1 MAKKRTTIFI
11 DELVL
16 QMAKDAAWEGRVS
29 VSAFIEDAI
38 RAKVDLAV
46 LGFMKPKEAKKPKES
61 SSDNGGK
68 FFNPRPKK

>member
-38 RAKVDLAV
+38 RTKVDLAV
-46 LGFMKPKEAKKPKES
+46 LGFMEAKEAKEP

>member
-1 MAKKRTTIFI
+1 M
-11 DELVL
+11 
-16 QMAKDAAWEGRVS
+16 
-29 VSAFIEDAI
+29 SAFIEDAI

-46 LGFMKPKEAKKPKES
+46 LGFMKAKEAKEP